1 MISVEQFA
9 VFHFFISF
17 LQAFIER
24 GISIVQI
31 PNAKR

>member
-1 MISVEQFA
+1 LNNLQSSI
-9 VFHFFISF
+9 FFISF